1 MQHFT
6 LKLWL
11 KSETNLN
18 FDQKEKGGERWRGRG
33 EGIGEDRNIKQRPIP
48 LS

>member
-11 KSETNLN
+11 KSETNLKTE
-18 FDQKEKGGERWRGRG
+18 QKENGEERWRRE
-33 EGIGEDRNIKQRPIP
+33 EGIGEDGN
-48 LS
+48 SM